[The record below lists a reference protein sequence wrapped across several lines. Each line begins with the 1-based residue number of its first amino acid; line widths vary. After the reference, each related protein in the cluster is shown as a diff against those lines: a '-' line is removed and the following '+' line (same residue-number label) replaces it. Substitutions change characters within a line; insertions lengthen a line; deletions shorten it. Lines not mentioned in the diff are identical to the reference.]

1 MFRSF
6 ALFGGLA
13 LLSSAAAHQ
22 GHHEVYKV
30 QVSDSAGALV
40 FEPPYIVSKHSV
52 AFDHTVPLT
61 ASLIQYAAKGDT
73 VEFTFASNNHTA
85 TESESIYD
93 PCTPKYGGIDSGLYP
108 ACPKGASGDYLPVW
122 NLTLTSDD
130 PVWMHCRQAANTP
143 ASHCGQGMV
152 FAINPE
158 YGSFE
163 KFQKNALAV
172 GAKLKYA
179 PVYPS
184 YARAKRELQ

>member
-6 ALFGGLA
+6 ALLSGLA

-40 FEPPYIVSKHSV
+40 FEPPYIN
-52 AFDHTVPLT
+52 
-61 ASLIQYAAKGDT
+61 AAKGDT

-93 PCTPKYGGIDSGLYP
+93 PCTPKYGGIDSGFQP
-108 ACPKGASGDYLPVW
+108 VPKGASGDYLPVW

-158 YGSFE
+158 YGTFE

-172 GAKLKYA
+172 GAKLNHA

>member
-13 LLSSAAAHQ
+13 LLSSAAAHE
-22 GHHEVYKV
+22 GHHMVYKV

-40 FEPPYIVSKHSV
+40 FEPPYIS
-52 AFDHTVPLT
+52 
-61 ASLIQYAAKGDT
+61 AAKGDT

-93 PCTPKYGGIDSGLYP
+93 PCTPSMP
-108 ACPKGASGDYLPVW
+108 TCPKGASGDYLPVW

-163 KFQKNALAV
+163 TFQK
-172 GAKLKYA
+172 
-179 PVYPS
+179 
-184 YARAKRELQ
+184 KRWLSEQS